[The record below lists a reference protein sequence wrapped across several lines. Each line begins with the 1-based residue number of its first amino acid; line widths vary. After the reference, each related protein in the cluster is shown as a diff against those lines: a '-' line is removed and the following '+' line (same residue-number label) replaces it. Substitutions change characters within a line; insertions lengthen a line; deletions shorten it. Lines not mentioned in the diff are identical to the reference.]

1 MKFDKKT
8 VATIEA
14 RAKQSCEVCGGVVG
28 SFQIHHRRPRGMGGS
43 KIEIVGS
50 ASNGVLVHPAC
61 HTRIESNRNEARSNG
76 WLVYQTDNPSL
87 IPFKTYDDNWVILN
101 EDGSKT
107 WTIKPD

>member
-43 KIEIVGS
+43 KIEVVGS

-61 HTRIESNRNEARSNG
+61 HTRIESN
-76 WLVYQTDNPSL
+76 
-87 IPFKTYDDNWVILN
+87 WVILN